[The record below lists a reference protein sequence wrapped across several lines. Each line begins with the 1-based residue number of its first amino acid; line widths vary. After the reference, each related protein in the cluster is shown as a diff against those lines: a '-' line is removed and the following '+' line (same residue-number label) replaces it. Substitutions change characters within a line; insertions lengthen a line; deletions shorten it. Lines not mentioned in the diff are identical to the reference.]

1 MHSKV
6 IHLPGKK
13 PCHPFTNG
21 IYGSKS
27 HPWYIA
33 SRVSYQHAPLP
44 EASLKPPETKVS
56 VFRKTKIQKKDTTWV
71 FGNDLHLHPALVAGD
86 FKGGQPSSG
95 FKPWQL
101 KQKRSINPCPLPEL
115 LPLKQGR
122 IAERCSCCAGC
133 AGAAGGGCCAG
144 TLGSVWGGKPREK
157 LREDGEN

>member
-1 MHSKV
+1 MPSFHQWNLWKQIPSVVYRIKGTV
-6 IHLPGKK
+6 PTC
-13 PCHPFTNG
+13 PAT
-21 IYGSKS
+21 GS
-27 HPWYIA
+27 IFE
-33 SRVSYQHAPLP
+33 APRN
-44 EASLKPPETKVS
+44 ESIR
-56 VFRKTKIQKKDTTWV
+56 FWKTKIQKKDTNMSF
-71 FGNDLHLHPALVAGD
+71 FGNDLHLHPVLVAGD

-144 TLGSVWGGKPREK
+144 TLGAVWGGKPREK
-157 LREDGEN
+157 LREDGENEK